1 MGKKFAKNEL
11 YNYKVVGVANSKDA
25 NLKAEDLEMK
35 INMLAEEGWRLKA
48 TFSNADVEELLIFE
62 TKKRSSSEIDEINKK
77 YENEERER
85 RRKKI
90 EKQKMEQEK
99 IEEMMTYEQ
108 DALFEKL
115 SNLHSPDELYD
126 IYVRVHDR
134 KRLIFELVAIIGE
147 PVSLMELQKL
157 FDNRIDL
164 MTIGEFAE
172 ALVTEGK
179 FVKDEE
185 TKKYYVL

>member
-1 MGKKFAKNEL
+1 MGKKFAKNDL
-11 YNYKVVGVANSKDA
+11 YNYKVVGVANTKEA

-48 TFSNADVEELLIFE
+48 TFNNADVEELLIFE
-62 TKKRSSSEIDEINKK
+62 TKKRSSAEIDEINKK

-99 IEEMMTYEQ
+99 IEEMMTHEQ
-108 DALFEKL
+108 DALFDKL
-115 SNLHSPDELYD
+115 HNIHSSDELYD
-126 IYVRVHDR
+126 VYARIHDR
-134 KRLIFELVAIIGE
+134 KRMFFEIVAIIGE
-147 PVSLMELQKL
+147 PVSLVELQKM

-172 ALVTEGK
+172 ALVAEGK